1 MNKSIFLKLKLL
13 LIGLCFFSVTIH
25 SQNFD
30 TQLNLQD
37 STQTH
42 VIILKNGKRIKGQI
56 LEIQNEKIFFLKK
69 KKDKKITLTLSEI
82 QEIKVRGHLDWN
94 KKKYTTPFQYSQ
106 YLFYT
111 NTGYSLKKGEKSYRT
126 FLGASMLWD
135 RGVTD
140 GFSIGLCYSFPFTLG
155 ANIKLSTPN
164 QVGNGTAFKS
174 LILTIPFLL
183 TEDEKFF
190 ILENSLSQ
198 SFGTA
203 DRFFNI
209 SISNYYIRNQD
220 EFFFSDTYFPTIYN
234 SISLGGGIR
243 MNERWQ
249 FIIENNVN
257 FNNKFV
263 EVNLLPSFGLNYAT
277 PKFNI
282 GFGFHSHNKLGF
294 NVIPI
299 LEFSEDDAVVFT
311 PEAFSRF
318 IYFTFSKI
326 F

>member
-13 LIGLCFFSVTIH
+13 LVGLCCFSITIH

-42 VIILKNGKRIKGQI
+42 VIILKNGKKIRGQI
-56 LEIQNEKIFFLKK
+56 LEIQNEKILFKKK
-69 KKDKKITLTLSEI
+69 KKDKKTTLTLSEI

-94 KKKYTTPFQYSQ
+94 KKKYATPFQYSQ

-126 FLGASMLWD
+126 FMGASMLWD

-140 GFSIGLCYSFPFTLG
+140 GFSIGLCYSFPFTVG

-164 QVGNGTAFKS
+164 QENNATAFKS
-174 LILTIPFLL
+174 LILTIPPLL
-183 TEDEKFF
+183 LDDEKFF
-190 ILENSLSQ
+190 VLENSISQ
-198 SFGTA
+198 SFGTP

-209 SISNYYIRNQD
+209 SLSNYYTANQNN
-220 EFFFSDTYFPTIYN
+220 FFFGETYFPKIYN
-234 SISLGGGIR
+234 SISVGGGIR

-249 FIIENNVN
+249 LSIENNVN
-257 FNNKFV
+257 FNNKFM
-263 EVNLLPSFGLNYAT
+263 EMNLLPSFGFNYAT

-282 GFGFHSHNKLGF
+282 GFGFHSYNKLGY

-299 LEFSEDDAVVFT
+299 LEFSEDDIVVFT
-311 PEAFSRF
+311 PEVFSRLP
-318 IYFTFSKI
+318 YFTFSKI